1 MVSYLLA
8 YLKKAVIMMEP
19 KKTEV
24 TNRLQNVLSSW
35 PSAYVHSVEDKP
47 AEQPGFGCST

>member
-1 MVSYLLA
+1 MVSYLFA
-8 YLKKAVIMMEP
+8 YLKKAVITTES

-24 TNRLQNVLSSW
+24 TNRLQNAFSSW

-47 AEQPGFGCST
+47 PEQPGFGCST